1 MKKSI
6 LIFPFLLLGACVSRE
21 EMIRRHNEMIQSIE
35 DEYSGLDRGM
45 LEFERD
51 ILSHML
57 KKEEAVNRGRSSANL
72 TSGIILLAAEG
83 STEQLFSKDKE
94 NEKARELRETR
105 EHRLEAINNLL
116 DKMQQRKPC
125 PSTPT
130 AKTFKLKSR

>member
-116 DKMQQRKPC
+116 DKMQQRKPTL
-125 PSTPT
+125 STPT
-130 AKTFKLKSR
+130 AKTSKRKSR

>member
-72 TSGIILLAAEG
+72 TSGIIFLAAEG
-83 STEQLFSKDKE
+83 STEQLFLRTKKTRKLA
-94 NEKARELRETR
+94 NCEKPGNTDL
-105 EHRLEAINNLL
+105 
-116 DKMQQRKPC
+116 KP
-125 PSTPT
+125 
-130 AKTFKLKSR
+130 